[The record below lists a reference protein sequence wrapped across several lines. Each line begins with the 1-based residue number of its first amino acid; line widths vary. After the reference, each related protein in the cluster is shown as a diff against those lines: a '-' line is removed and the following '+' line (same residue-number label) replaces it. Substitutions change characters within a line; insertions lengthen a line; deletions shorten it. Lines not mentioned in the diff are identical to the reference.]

1 MSKIFENQNQCY
13 NGFDPDPAW
22 CPPELCY
29 SDVAIFCDDITEI
42 ISCMNILIYY
52 KWRFLFHD
60 GYVFIDFREILSNT
74 LFKTFVT
81 KIALKK
87 NDQNNFFLFWNF

>member
-1 MSKIFENQNQCY
+1 MSKISENQNQCY
-13 NGFDPDPAW
+13 NGLDPAW
-22 CPPELCY
+22 CSPESYY

-60 GYVFIDFREILSNT
+60 GYVFIDFREILSNS
-74 LFKTFVT
+74 LFKTSVT
-81 KIALKK
+81 K
-87 NDQNNFFLFWNF
+87 NST